1 MSKETDTYVK
11 RYLEK
16 RSNSYLEMPCH
27 YLVAEVRETQ
37 NLMHISSTG
46 LFSHLNISLIVLF
59 SYLQVSLIVLFSHLQ
74 VSFHVYQR

>member
-11 RYLEK
+11 RYLQK

-37 NLMHISSTG
+37 NLMHISFTG
-46 LFSHLNISLIVLF
+46 LFSYLHDSAIGLF
-59 SYLQVSLIVLFSHLQ
+59 SYLQ